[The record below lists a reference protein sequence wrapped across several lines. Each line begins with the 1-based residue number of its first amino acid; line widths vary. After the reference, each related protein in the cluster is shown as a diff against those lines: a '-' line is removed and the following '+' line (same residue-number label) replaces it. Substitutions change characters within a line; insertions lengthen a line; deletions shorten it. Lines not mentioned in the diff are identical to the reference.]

1 MTYVVREDATLYYQ
15 VIGEGEAITFAHGAG
30 GNAASWYQQ
39 IPFFCGKYKTIVF
52 DHRAFARSSCAEENY
67 HSTKFADDLIAI
79 LDDAGVDKT
88 ALVCQSLG
96 GWTGVS
102 FALKYPER
110 VSCLVMS
117 HTTGGITSDEI
128 TAAMQEIARTR
139 QPAKEP
145 FGSWAIA
152 ADLPDKDPV
161 KANLYNQLGNFNVTI
176 NLEKIL
182 AGIGGTRSMT
192 TEADL
197 KDFSVP
203 TLFITGS
210 MDLLMP
216 PDAIRAASDLVKGSR
231 VESFEGIG
239 HSSYF
244 ECPEAFNELVSKFI
258 QEYCA
263 TN

>member
-1 MTYVVREDATLYYQ
+1 MAYVNREDAKLYYQ

-39 IPFFCGKYKTIVF
+39 VPFFCEKYKTIVF
-52 DHRAFARSSCAEENY
+52 DHRAFARSTCAEEDY
-67 HSTKFADDLIAI
+67 HSTKFADDLVAI
-79 LDDAGVDKT
+79 LDDAGVEKT

-96 GWTGVS
+96 GWTGIS

-117 HTTGGITSDEI
+117 HTTGGITNDKIS
-128 TAAMQEIARTR
+128 AAMQEIANTR

-161 KANLYNQLGNFNVTI
+161 KANLYNQLGHFNVTI

-182 AGIGGTRSMT
+182 AGIGGKRSIT
-192 TEADL
+192 TEEDL

-210 MDLLMP
+210 MDVLMP
-216 PDAIRAASDLVKGSR
+216 PDAILAASELIKGSR
-231 VESFEGIG
+231 LETFQGIG

-244 ECPEAFNELVSKFI
+244 ECPDAFNELVEAFI
-258 QEYCA
+258 GTYSA
-263 TN
+263 GR